1 MGVDLRQV
9 VAAIL
14 TLTMFVMLGQMIKR
28 DHFDS
33 LRETLPGESQDVQF
47 DSANTIANDGLVK
60 LSKRSKGPW
69 MEDIQELKPCWRRTD
84 FDEIEKFKGYVT
96 FSLTNGPE
104 YHVSQI
110 ADAVVVARYL
120 SATLVLPDIR
130 GSKPGDERNF
140 EDIYDVERFMKSLD
154 GIVKV
159 EKELPNEISIRDL
172 AAVKV
177 PNRVTEDHIVE
188 SVEPIFRS
196 KGNIRL
202 ATYFPTVNMRKT
214 AQKSSVDSVACLGM
228 FGTLELQAEVHEV
241 VDSMIERLR
250 TLSRKSDGQ
259 FIAVDLRVEILE
271 NKNCHRSGST
281 GAKSCYNAEEIALFL
296 RKVGFGTDTTIYL
309 TQSRWD
315 NSLSVLKDIFPKTYT
330 KVSSSLIDDYE
341 IQLCYFYYSE
351 ILKPMQETIMPEE
364 KKGKFL
370 ESEDSEFEKVID
382 FYICSQSDVFVPA
395 ISGLF
400 YANVAGK
407 RIASGKP
414 QILVPADIPGTSAA
428 VTNYLSPYVAKKN
441 HLAYS
446 CFC

>member
-9 VAAIL
+9 VAGIL

-33 LRETLPGESQDVQF
+33 LQDKLPGDGEGAHFESVN
-47 DSANTIANDGLVK
+47 AIENDGLVK

-69 MEDIQELKPCWRRTD
+69 MEDIQELKPCWSRTD
-84 FDEIEKFKGYVT
+84 LDEIEQSRGYVT

-120 SATLVLPDIR
+120 TATLVLPDIR
-130 GSKPGDERNF
+130 GSKPGDVRNF
-140 EDIYDVERFMKSLD
+140 EDIYDVDKFMKSLD

-159 EKELPNEISIRDL
+159 AKELPNEISIRDL

-188 SVEPIFRS
+188 SVEPVFKS

-202 ATYFPTVNMRKT
+202 ATYFPSVNMRKT

-228 FGTLELQAEVHEV
+228 FGTFELQSEVLEV

-250 TLSRKSDGQ
+250 TLSRKSNGK

-271 NKNCHRSGST
+271 NKNCHGSGSAR
-281 GAKSCYNAEEIALFL
+281 AKSCYNAQEIALFL
-296 RKVGFGTDTTIYL
+296 RKVGFDTDTTIYL

-315 NSLSVLKDIFPKTYT
+315 NSLGVLRDIFPKTYT
-330 KVSSSLIDDYE
+330 KESV
-341 IQLCYFYYSE
+341 
-351 ILKPMQETIMPEE
+351 MPEE

-382 FYICSQSDVFVPA
+382 FHICSQSDVFVPA

-414 QILVPADIPGTSAA
+414 QILVPADIPATSAPI
-428 VTNYLSPYVAKKN
+428 TNYLSPYVAKRN